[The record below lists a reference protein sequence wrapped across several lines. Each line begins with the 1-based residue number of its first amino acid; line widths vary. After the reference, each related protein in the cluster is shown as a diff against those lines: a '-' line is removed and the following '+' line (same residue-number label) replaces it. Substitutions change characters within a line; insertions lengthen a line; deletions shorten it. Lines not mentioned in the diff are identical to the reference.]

1 VLVALDFGWL
11 VSPHASDDV
20 EVSVWRLA
28 YNLSAHLAGFYGV
41 ALLTSYLAR
50 NATLAEQEAEEQRES
65 LADLEVVYHDV
76 VQSISTG
83 LVTTDLEGRITSVNR
98 AGEQV
103 LRRSAAD
110 LLGRSVTATGLISGG
125 EWQQQAEQCRQ
136 GRRLRTEVEISHLT
150 PDGRRMATCI
160 GFSMNP
166 LTDAQGR
173 HDGYILVFQDLT
185 EWRKLQEEVRIK
197 DRMAAVGE
205 LAAGLAHEIGNP
217 LAAIS
222 GSVQLLA
229 PAARRDPARAQLVEI
244 LLRESQRLDRTVKSF
259 LRFARPKERSASQFD
274 VAALIA
280 EHAELLRH
288 SRELKPEHLLEV
300 ELEPPAAS
308 IVADADQVSQIFW
321 NLVRNAVRAMPD
333 GGTLRVRGQLRDDH
347 YALQVCDT
355 GRGMGEQERSS
366 LFQPFKS
373 FFDGGAGIGMAI
385 VYRIVEEHGGRVMVD
400 SAPGRGTVITAVLP
414 RLPGISASSSAG
426 GAA

>member
-1 VLVALDFGWL
+1 
-11 VSPHASDDV
+11 
-20 EVSVWRLA
+20 
-28 YNLSAHLAGFYGV
+28 
-41 ALLTSYLAR
+41 
-50 NATLAEQEAEEQRES
+50 
-65 LADLEVVYHDV
+65 
-76 VQSISTG
+76 
-83 LVTTDLEGRITSVNR
+83 
-98 AGEQV
+98 
-103 LRRSAAD
+103 
-110 LLGRSVTATGLISGG
+110 
-125 EWQQQAEQCRQ
+125 
-136 GRRLRTEVEISHLT
+136 
-150 PDGRRMATCI
+150 
-160 GFSMNP
+160 
-166 LTDAQGR
+166 
-173 HDGYILVFQDLT
+173 
-185 EWRKLQEEVRIK
+185 
-197 DRMAAVGE
+197 
-205 LAAGLAHEIGNP
+205 
-217 LAAIS
+217 
-222 GSVQLLA
+222 
-229 PAARRDPARAQLVEI
+229 VEI